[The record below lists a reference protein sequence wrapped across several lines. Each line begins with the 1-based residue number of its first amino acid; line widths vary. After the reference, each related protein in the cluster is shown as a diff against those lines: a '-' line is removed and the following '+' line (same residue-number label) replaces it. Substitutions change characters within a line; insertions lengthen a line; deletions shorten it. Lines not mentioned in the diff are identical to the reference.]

1 MKTLMVMAGGT
12 GGHVYPALAVAG
24 SLLERG
30 VNVVWV
36 GTRTGLESRVVPAK
50 GIDLEWVEVKGLRG
64 TGWIRLLQ
72 SPVMLVRAL
81 WQAGCVIRRRRP
93 DALLGMGGY
102 VAGPGALAGVLM
114 RLPLVIH
121 EANARAG
128 LSNRLL
134 ARVASHVL
142 TGFPATTGLG
152 RQTEWVGN
160 PVRSAIAAIESPEQR
175 AVGQRDLLRL
185 LVIGGSQGAEVLNRL
200 VPAAI
205 EELPVSERPDIVH
218 QCGKAGP
225 QDTIERYRGLGIEA
239 DVVEYIDDIAA
250 AYRNADLVSCRAGGM
265 TVAEISMAGVAA
277 LLVPFPH
284 AVGDHQSMNA
294 AFLAERGAARVIPQ
308 KQLSSGSLAG
318 VLMELFDDRSKLLA
332 LAHAARSLARPDATE
347 RVAGFCLEAM
357 GA

>member
-1 MKTLMVMAGGT
+1 MGGGQGTARHRVDSFTTVASDAGAGLVAGGMCNSPPT
-12 GGHVYPALAVAG
+12 PRRIARDGRICCRA
-24 SLLERG
+24 R
-30 VNVVWV
+30 
-36 GTRTGLESRVVPAK
+36 RFSR
-50 GIDLEWVEVKGLRG
+50 RF
-64 TGWIRLLQ
+64 
-72 SPVMLVRAL
+72 
-81 WQAGCVIRRRRP
+81 
-93 DALLGMGGY
+93 DALTPRDSRGKCPRRSKQPFT
-102 VAGPGALAGVLM
+102 GPCCK
-114 RLPLVIH
+114 
-121 EANARAG
+121 
-128 LSNRLL
+128 SC
-134 ARVASHVL
+134 SH
-142 TGFPATTGLG
+142 GIPATAGLG

-160 PVRSAIAAIESPEQR
+160 PVRPAIVAIESPEQR

-205 EELPVSERPDIVH
+205 VELPVSERPDIVH

-250 AYRNADLVSCRAGGM
+250 AYRNADLVICRSGAM
-265 TVAEISMAGVAA
+265 TVAEISVAGVAA

-332 LAHAARSLARPDATE
+332 LAHAARSLACPDATE